1 MSRTSKAFT
10 VAEMTLVLLFLG
22 IMAFVAIPKLQFRFI
37 FGQQAD
43 TVARGLVTD
52 LRLTRAMAIGH
63 ATSNVAG
70 FGLHMTGSGPYTGYE
85 IINLDTTN
93 VIESFTIDTP
103 IQCTGG
109 STFDFGPLGNLLSGS
124 DTQIDVSGADRSFT
138 INIVTATGT
147 VKCVEN

>member
-1 MSRTSKAFT
+1 
-10 VAEMTLVLLFLG
+10 MTLILLFLG
-22 IMAFVAIPKLQFRFI
+22 IMAFVAIPKLQFGFI

-63 ATSNVAG
+63 AATNVDG
-70 FGLHMTGSGPYTGYE
+70 FGLHMTGSEPYSVYE
-85 IINLDTTN
+85 IINLDSSE
-93 VIESFTIDTP
+93 VVESFTIESP

-109 STFDFGPLGNLLSGS
+109 STFDFGPLGNLLGGS
-124 DTQIDVSGADRSFT
+124 DTQVDVSGADRSFT
-138 INIVTATGT
+138 ITVVTATGA